1 MKSLAKI
8 GQNVKI
14 ELPETVEKLLSGI
27 MGEEKSRF
35 NLVDFEVFQI
45 IKK

>member
-14 ELPETVEKLLSGI
+14 ELPETVEKLY
-27 MGEEKSRF
+27 F
-35 NLVDFEVFQI
+35 VFLFFFQ
-45 IKK
+45 